1 MYKGVNGWVDGQITE
16 RINGQFWVAKKL
28 FPPYIQVW
36 FYKNEPDLSYC
47 LVIITKYFKT
57 HNHVLDQETTI
68 RSCLLHSYLNCATL
82 KTNRLQFSSPSCQQP
97 SFEGA
102 LLSFRCELQGNGIF
116 SKSKCPLLATECK
129 KKDLGLWRKSL
140 FCISV

>member
-1 MYKGVNGWVDGQITE
+1 MYKGVNGWVDGQINE

-47 LVIITKYFKT
+47 LVIITKYFET

-68 RSCLLHSYLNCATL
+68 RSCLLHNLFELCHPENKLTTVFLPFLST
-82 KTNRLQFSSPSCQQP
+82 TQF
-97 SFEGA
+97 
-102 LLSFRCELQGNGIF
+102 
-116 SKSKCPLLATECK
+116 
-129 KKDLGLWRKSL
+129 WRRPT
-140 FCISV
+140 